1 MKQAWIILTKRCGA
15 DVRSPTEK
23 QLADALNEL
32 YVEHVHGLSGHESA
46 QEDEDDH
53 ESASLRFG
61 YDDGLMYVIEVMS
74 SGTVTFEEW
83 SDQDFEI
90 ELAAPRRMLAVT
102 KAQALELWL
111 WLLHRQVA
119 KIRSQPWGA
128 IP

>member
-1 MKQAWIILTKRCGA
+1 MKQAWVILTKRCGT
-15 DVRSPTEK
+15 DVRAPTEK

-32 YVEHVHGLSGHESA
+32 YVDHTHGATSDGD
-46 QEDEDDH
+46 DEH

-61 YDDGLMYVIEVMS
+61 YDDGLMYVVEIMS

-83 SDQDFEI
+83 ADQDFEV
-90 ELAAPRRMLAVT
+90 ELAPPKRMLSVP

-111 WLLHRQVA
+111 WLWHRQVS
-119 KIRSQPWGA
+119 KIRSQPWTV